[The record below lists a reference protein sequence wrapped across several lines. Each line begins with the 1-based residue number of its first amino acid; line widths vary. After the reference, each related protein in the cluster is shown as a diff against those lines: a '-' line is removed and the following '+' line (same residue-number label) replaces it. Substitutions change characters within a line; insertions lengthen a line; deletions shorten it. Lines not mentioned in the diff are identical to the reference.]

1 MRQYIILS
9 QADIITLR
17 KNQPVSVCVND
28 VKYIMCSDECYEQER
43 GSMSDTVK
51 LIIEIP
57 RDLHED
63 LKSGKIYYSLCEA
76 PQGLVEGIRNG
87 TPLDD
92 VKAEIID
99 KAVKDV
105 NGEGFI
111 FLGRLLRIFD
121 NIGKESEDKE

>member
-43 GSMSDTVK
+43 GSMSNTVK

-57 RDLHED
+57 KPMYESVQSGTYCGTLYEE
-63 LKSGKIYYSLCEA
+63 LKN
-76 PQGLVEGIRNG
+76 GI
-87 TPLDD
+87 PLDD
-92 VKAEIID
+92 VKAEIQNDACNYWGDEFVDGINH
-99 KAVKDV
+99 AL
-105 NGEGFI
+105 EI
-111 FLGRLLRIFD
+111 ID
-121 NIGKESEDKE
+121 NIGKREKVET

>member
-1 MRQYIILS
+1 
-9 QADIITLR
+9 
-17 KNQPVSVCVND
+17 
-28 VKYIMCSDECYEQER
+28 
-43 GSMSDTVK
+43 MSETVK
-51 LIIEIP
+51 LIVEIP
-57 RDLHED
+57 KYLHED
-63 LKSGKIYYSLCEA
+63 LKSGKIYFSLCEA
-76 PQGLVEGIRNG
+76 PQGLVEGIQNG

-121 NIGKESEDKE
+121 NIGKREKGD